1 VKAGEAAEGGPEGET
16 AEGGLEEE
24 AAEETPGGVL
34 VGLSKE

>member
-1 VKAGEAAEGGPEGET
+1 MKAGEAAEGGPEGET